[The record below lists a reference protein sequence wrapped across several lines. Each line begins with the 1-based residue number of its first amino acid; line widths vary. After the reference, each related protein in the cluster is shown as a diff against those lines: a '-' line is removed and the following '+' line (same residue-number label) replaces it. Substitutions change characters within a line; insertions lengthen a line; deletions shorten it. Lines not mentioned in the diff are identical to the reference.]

1 MEKLL
6 MLLMIDCNKSA
17 QYCDKAQYNEAS
29 TKERFRLNIHLIIC
43 KLCKGKSVENTKLT
57 RAINEAKLT
66 TMSKADKEILK
77 TKLQKEIS
85 NH

>member
-1 MEKLL
+1 MNKLL

-29 TKERFRLNIHLIIC
+29 TKERFRLKMHLMIC
-43 KLCKGKSVENTKLT
+43 KFCKAHSAQNAKLT
-57 RAINEAKLT
+57 HAINDAKLT
-66 TMSKADKEILK
+66 TMPKTDKAILK

-85 NH
+85 NQ